1 MARKYIEK
9 NYERPFFDKL
19 LRNFLSITL
28 PNVRYFKVASF
39 FVKIGKPFSFLFPK
53 KIKNMIGLMPTSFP
67 KKLLK
72 NQEIYRAKGKKIA
85 RVALLT
91 GCVQKEISPQIN
103 ESTIRLLNR
112 HGVEVVVM
120 KKILVTRKLLKDCE
134 DKAIKTFEA
143 KLNTNDE
150 LYSQSKLIE
159 LSQGCDAVLTSL
171 TDKMDE
177 ETINK
182 LPETVKVISN
192 FAVGFGNIDLEA
204 AKKRG
209 IAVTNTPEVL
219 SDATAEIG
227 ILLILGA
234 CRRAAE
240 GIEAAKESNWKW
252 SADYL
257 IGKQLTGSRLGILGM
272 GRIGQKIAKI
282 AKSLGMI
289 IHYHNRSKLSDDKEQ
304 GAIYHDSLKSLFSVS
319 DVLSICCPATKE
331 TVNLINKET
340 VEYFPKGAVITNV
353 ARGDIVDDD
362 ALIDALNR
370 RKIYAAGLD
379 VYKGEPNLNP
389 GYLKIK
395 TAFILPHLGSA
406 TKDTRTAMANLAI
419 DNIDEFFNTGNC
431 KNKVN

>member
-1 MARKYIEK
+1 
-9 NYERPFFDKL
+9 
-19 LRNFLSITL
+19 
-28 PNVRYFKVASF
+28 
-39 FVKIGKPFSFLFPK
+39 
-53 KIKNMIGLMPTSFP
+53 
-67 KKLLK
+67 
-72 NQEIYRAKGKKIA
+72 
-85 RVALLT
+85 
-91 GCVQKEISPQIN
+91 
-103 ESTIRLLNR
+103 
-112 HGVEVVVM
+112 M
-120 KKILVTRKLLKDCE
+120 KKILITRKLIKDSE
-134 DKAIKTFEA
+134 DKATKMFEA
-143 KLNTNDE
+143 KLNSNDE
-150 LYSQSKLIE
+150 LYSQAKVIE
-159 LSQGCDAVLTSL
+159 ISQGYDAVLTSL

-182 LPETVKVISN
+182 LSDTIKIISN

-234 CRRAAE
+234 CRRVAE
-240 GIEAAKESNWKW
+240 GIEAAKQSNWKW

-257 IGKQLTGSRLGILGM
+257 IGKQLTGTRLGILGM
-272 GRIGQKIAKI
+272 GRIGQKIATI

-289 IHYHNRSKLSDDKEQ
+289 IHYHNRSKLNEEKEQ
-304 GAIYHDSLKSLFSVS
+304 GAIYHDSLKGLFEVS

-331 TVNLINKET
+331 TENLINKET
-340 VEYFPKGAVITNV
+340 LEYFPTGAVITNV

-370 RKIYAAGLD
+370 RKIYAGGLD

-395 TAFILPHLGSA
+395 SVFILPHLGSA
-406 TKDTRTAMANLAI
+406 TKHTRIAMANLAI
-419 DNIDEFFNTGNC
+419 DNIEEFFETGNC